1 MSEAENLAV
10 MRHYYDEIVNRGN
23 LAVADTIFTPDY
35 VSHHNDPAHLP
46 PGPAG
51 VKAFVAATRGGFPD
65 LRITVDQIF
74 AEGDQVASMWTMQG
88 TQTGEWFGTP
98 PTGKR
103 ARWVG
108 VVITRFA
115 DGKIAEDWYNFD
127 QLSLLMQL
135 GIIPAQ
141 A

>member
-1 MSEAENLAV
+1 MSEAQNLAV
-10 MRHYYDEIVNRGN
+10 MQRYYDEVVNHGN
-23 LAVADTIFTPDY
+23 LVVADEIFTSDY

-98 PTGKR
+98 ATGKR
-103 ARWVG
+103 AQWVG

-115 DGKIAEDWYNFD
+115 GGKIAEDWYNFD

-141 A
+141 P